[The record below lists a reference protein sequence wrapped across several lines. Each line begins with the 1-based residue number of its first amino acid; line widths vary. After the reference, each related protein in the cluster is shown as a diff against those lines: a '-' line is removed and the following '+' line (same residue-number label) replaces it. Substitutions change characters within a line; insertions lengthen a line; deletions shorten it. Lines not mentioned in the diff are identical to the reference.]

1 MKNQSCLQGLA
12 FGVINSQLP
21 FPLKPDS
28 SHACGKA
35 HSVWACFSDLSLSYQ
50 LELKLDLLPGWAIAS
65 LGCSKKNQPMPTVS
79 YAEHYLKELEN
90 LDSEP
95 PSTKG
100 VLDAHGHQP
109 WAKWPRKD
117 AGGPDLP
124 GSSHVGGQL
133 LSEDLKNVN
142 HFLSRLDKCLVMN
155 TTSLLKTKASRISSF
170 PS

>member
-35 HSVWACFSDLSLSYQ
+35 HSVWACFSDLSWSYQ

-65 LGCSKKNQPMPTVS
+65 LGCSKNTANANSFICWTLPERTRKPGFWTSKYQRCLRCTWAPAMGKVTQERCWRPWPAWVFSRWGTAPQWRPQESQPFPFTVS
-79 YAEHYLKELEN
+79 
-90 LDSEP
+90 
-95 PSTKG
+95 
-100 VLDAHGHQP
+100 QM
-109 WAKWPRKD
+109 PRHEYNII
-117 AGGPDLP
+117 
-124 GSSHVGGQL
+124 SQSQ
-133 LSEDLKNVN
+133 
-142 HFLSRLDKCLVMN
+142 
-155 TTSLLKTKASRISSF
+155 ASRIASF